1 MKYVPRGDTLDFM
14 IWVKSYLPAFDNI
27 TPVTHYKMIDYYFNT
42 EPDDIKMV
50 QCHRGLGKSQLSMMF
65 SLYCICEGL
74 ENYVLFVG
82 GTQDLTNDL
91 IASASD
97 LLHEANIPNVSV
109 KRSVEGLLEVNNKL
123 GSIGYLVAK
132 STGSKLRGV
141 AKGAKRH
148 RPSLIVLDD
157 IVSDDLVLNR
167 LRMARANRWFTSA
180 LLPTLVP
187 GGKTIGSGTPM
198 NDGDPFMTLCNNFGS
213 FKIPLSSTSFPDRFT
228 EDYIKRKKEQ
238 YLKLGS
244 ARDWKREFELVL
256 TDAETQLFDMKKI
269 NFIQETE
276 IPDGLTWY
284 LTADL
289 AISQKASADYS
300 AFTCVGISEQGQ
312 WYVYPVQEKLKPSE
326 SAGKIFELVNRFSI
340 LNIGCEAGATYLAM
354 EEHLDALMADYQT
367 FFYVEELKH
376 GGVEKHARVKSLE
389 PVINSGKLT
398 IIDTGLDSEALVE
411 QLELTDMESINASH
425 DDLIDALSYA
435 TQMVPRYVEPLS
447 STPFESSYG

>member
-1 MKYVPRGDTLDFM
+1 MSKYVPADTTLDFM
-14 IWVKSYLPAFDNI
+14 IWRKRYLPPHLNQ
-27 TPVTHYKMIDYYFNT
+27 TPITHYRMIDYYLGV
-42 EPDDIKMV
+42 EEDGIGMI
-50 QCHRGLGKSQLSMMF
+50 QCHRGLGKSQLAMEF
-65 SLYCICEGL
+65 SLFCICEGI
-74 ENYVLFVG
+74 ERYVLFVG
-82 GTQDLTNDL
+82 GTQELTNDL
-91 IASASD
+91 VGSAAD
-97 LLHEANIPNVSV
+97 LALDVPYITV
-109 KRSVEGLLEVNNKL
+109 KRAVEGVLEITNKL
-123 GSIGYLVAK
+123 GQEAFLVAK

-141 AKGAKRH
+141 AKGKLRQ
-148 RPSLIVLDD
+148 RPTAIVVDD
-157 IVSDDLVLNR
+157 IVDDQLVLNR
-167 LRMARANRWFTSA
+167 LRMARANRWMTSA
-180 LLPTLVP
+180 LFPTLVP
-187 GGKTIGSGTPM
+187 GGKVFGSGTPM

-213 FKIPLSSTSFPDRFT
+213 FKIPLSLTSFPDRFT
-228 EDYIKRKKEQ
+228 EGYIKRKKEQ

-256 TDAETQLFDMKKI
+256 TDSETQLFDMKKI
-269 NFIQETE
+269 NYITETE
-276 IPDGLTWY
+276 IPKGLTWY

-376 GGVEKHARVKSLE
+376 GGIEKHARVKSLE

-411 QLELTDMESINASH
+411 QLELTDMESINSSH

-435 TQMVPRYVEPLS
+435 TQMVPRYCEPIPDTS
-447 STPFESSYG
+447 FVSSYD